1 MLSRPLGHCS
11 PADTQHGAAVGT
23 GQADANPEAPSG
35 QQQGLAALSGRFCCH
50 LPSCT
55 RFLQTRLLWLGWFC
69 QGLCGSRRLSQG
81 PAAPDA
87 SFPSPV
93 AGKYREFHRL
103 YGEQRFA
110 EAARLLLT
118 LMTAHIAPCSFWMTL
133 LTDALPLL
141 EQKEVRSC
149 SCLYSPPGASSFF
162 LTREL
167 KVVILPPCCCPG
179 PVHGSS
185 KCPSSGNVQGP
196 RKG

>member
-1 MLSRPLGHCS
+1 M
-11 PADTQHGAAVGT
+11 
-23 GQADANPEAPSG
+23 
-35 QQQGLAALSGRFCCH
+35 
-50 LPSCT
+50 
-55 RFLQTRLLWLGWFC
+55 
-69 QGLCGSRRLSQG
+69 LCGSRGISQG

-87 SFPSPV
+87 SFPPPV

-103 YGEQRFA
+103 YGEKRFP

-149 SCLYSPPGASSFF
+149 SHPPQGASSFF

-167 KVVILPPCCCPG
+167 SGDLSMAAPSVPAVGTQRDPRRDKLTLTLVPSLYN
-179 PVHGSS
+179 
-185 KCPSSGNVQGP
+185 SSGIHLHW
-196 RKG
+196 